1 MITMEND
8 ERRQLRLEQSQPI
21 YSSVG
26 ACENLIINNSEQV
39 EDAPFAN
46 GCYQSING
54 ERHTHEESQ
63 GSLPHVA
70 HDIHVYATRWWL
82 LLVTSMCVAMYNAVW
97 ATWGP
102 IAKSAE
108 VSHSCNSLAPRLI

>member
-8 ERRQLRLEQSQPI
+8 ERRPLRLEQSPPI

-26 ACENLIINNSEQV
+26 ACENLIINNGEQV

-54 ERHTHEESQ
+54 ERHTQEESQ
-63 GSLPHVA
+63 GRPCHVA
-70 HDIHVYATRWWL
+70 HDIQVYAARWWL

-108 VSHSCNSLAPRLI
+108 VSYSCNN

>member
-1 MITMEND
+1 MEND
-8 ERRQLRLEQSQPI
+8 ELRPLSLEQSPPI

-26 ACENLIINNSEQV
+26 ACKDLIINNSKEV
-39 EDAPFAN
+39 EDVTSAN
-46 GCYQSING
+46 GCYQSVNG
-54 ERHTHEESQ
+54 ERHTQEESQ
-63 GSLPHVA
+63 GSLSHVA

-108 VSHSCNSLAPRLI
+108 VSRSCNNLAPRLI